1 MNDLSPEINR
11 KFGLNITDFI
21 TEPDGKQ
28 YNACQ
33 FKIDGR
39 LVICRTAKITP
50 KKIGQF
56 VSFWKRNSMG
66 KIRPFSEE
74 DDFNF
79 YFVYVNKD
87 GRTGRFFF
95 PKSIL
100 IAHGIVS
107 TLSKDGKRGFR
118 VYPIWDTTTTKQ
130 AKKTQQWQLKYFYE
144 TQQTADL

>member
-21 TEPDGKQ
+21 MEPEGKH

-50 KKIGQF
+50 KKVGQF
-56 VSFWKRNSMG
+56 VSFWKRNTMG
-66 KIRPFSEE
+66 EIRPFSEE
-74 DDFNF
+74 DNFNF
-79 YFVYVNKD
+79 YFVCVNKD

-100 IAHGIVS
+100 IAQGIVS
-107 TLSKDGKRGFR
+107 TFSKDGKRGFR

-130 AKKTQQWQLKYFYE
+130 ATKTQQWQLMYFYE
-144 TQQTADL
+144 Q